1 MLFSEL
7 FLVFF
12 EYLSKSDLI
21 TGGET
26 EDEKVRVDIM
36 ENQAM
41 DFRNGFVRLCYTDF
55 VSTLLKVFNGM
66 GCVILCLCITTN
78 ANITCL
84 TSGQAEARIPWD
96 AAGCTEAVLRFLGKQ
111 EMVCRWQGMSPLR
124 HGRLY
129 VLVILKFALIIM
141 AILGSEH
148 HTLPCEVDMVNTL
161 ADNCLLT
168 HQGNMMQ
175 Y

>member
-55 VSTLLKVFNGM
+55 VSTLLKVLM
-66 GCVILCLCITTN
+66 
-78 ANITCL
+78 
-84 TSGQAEARIPWD
+84 
-96 AAGCTEAVLRFLGKQ
+96 AGDVSFYVFA
-111 EMVCRWQGMSPLR
+111 SPLMPTS
-124 HGRLY
+124 HL
-129 VLVILKFALIIM
+129 
-141 AILGSEH
+141 
-148 HTLPCEVDMVNTL
+148 
-161 ADNCLLT
+161 
-168 HQGNMMQ
+168 
-175 Y
+175 